1 MKTFFLL
8 LIGAIV
14 AAFVM
19 TCSSVYAGQSEKQV
33 YCKGLANLAGQV
45 AQATHNGVP
54 IKILTDDTER
64 ALAESKFTDETKSAI
79 RAAVTF
85 AIMMASQHNV
95 SAELIA
101 KYQYYGCMMST

>member
-1 MKTFFLL
+1 MKTFFLTTAL
-8 LIGAIV
+8 AISS
-14 AAFVM
+14 ALVM
-19 TCSSVYAGQSEKQV
+19 SCSPVYAGESEKQV
-33 YCKGLANLAGQV
+33 YCKSLANLAGQV

-64 ALAESKFTDETKSAI
+64 ALTESKFTDETKSAI